1 MSENKALFVTYE
13 MFGAKGDGVTNDM
26 EAIRAAH
33 NYANENKIDVKTDP
47 FATYYLGPQPMNVPI
62 MTNVDFSTSKFII
75 DDREVKIEERAVPLF
90 KVVSEF
96 SPIKIE
102 CVKSIKKNQMKL
114 DLDIELPRN
123 CYCKV
128 DNANKKQFIRFGLNQ
143 NNGSAQ
149 TDCFVLD
156 KTGYILNKVI
166 WDFEDVTS
174 FYAYPIDETILTV
187 KGGLF
192 TQIANQAE
200 SKYNYHARN
209 IVVNRSNTVIDGI
222 THFVEG
228 EGDHGAPYASFIGVS
243 NCAYVTVQNCHL
255 TPRKIYQTIGSAGKP
270 VSMGSYAF
278 SAGSAVNVTLK
289 NVKQNGIMDRTR
301 WGLMGTNHCKDLY
314 IEDCVMSRF
323 DAHENVA
330 NLTIKNTLLG
340 HQCFNAIGCGVM
352 TVENVI
358 AYGNSFLNLRSDYG
372 SNWNGDII
380 FKNNTWYPNANVKA
394 PCFIGASNAG
404 DHDFGFDCYQTRKI
418 VVDKLYICDGDACE
432 GYTGAS
438 LYSITS
444 TNNSG
449 AVDYNDKSV
458 AYPYVSPEKIY
469 LTDIKTESG
478 KGFKV
483 FSADTKN
490 CFAEKKH
497 ICSGDSTVPNMRV
510 YLDDVEMPDDPVVPV
525 TALSAE
531 DYGNNHHVVPYIEA
545 KNCENVVIGKTNTPA
560 VIKLEDCTVKSCEAD
575 SNTKV
580 SGI

>member
-1 MSENKALFVTYE
+1 MSENKELFVTYE
-13 MFGAKGDGVTNDM
+13 MFGAKGDGVTDDM

-33 NYANENKIDVKTDP
+33 LYANEHKIDVKTDP
-47 FATYYLGPQPMNVPI
+47 FATYYIGPEPMEVPV
-62 MTNVDFSTSKFII
+62 MTNVDFSSSKFIV
-75 DDREVKIEERAVPLF
+75 DDREVKIENKNASLF
-90 KVVSEF
+90 RIVSEHQ
-96 SPIKIE
+96 PIKLEGI
-102 CVKSIKKNQMKL
+102 KSIKKNQMKL
-114 DLDIELPRN
+114 DLAEELPRN

-149 TDCFVLD
+149 TDSFVLD

-166 WDFEDVTS
+166 WDFDDVTS
-174 FYAYPIDETILTV
+174 CYAYPIDENILTLR
-187 KGGLF
+187 GGIF
-192 TQIANQAE
+192 TCIANQAE

-209 IVVNRSNTVIDGI
+209 IVVNRSNTVIENV
-222 THFVEG
+222 TMFVEG

-255 TPRKIYQTIGSAGKP
+255 SPRKTYVTIGSAGKP
-270 VSMGSYAF
+270 VSMGTYAL
-278 SAGSAVNVTLK
+278 SAGAVVNLTFK
-289 NVKQNGIMDRTR
+289 NIKQNGIMDRTH
-301 WGLMGTNHCKDLY
+301 WGLMGTNHCKDMYL
-314 IEDCVMSRF
+314 DGCVMSRF

-330 NLTIKNTLLG
+330 NLTIRNTVLG

-380 FKNNTWYPNANVKA
+380 FKNNTWYPNAAIKD
-394 PCFIGASNAG
+394 PTFIGSSNAG
-404 DHDFGFDCYQTRKI
+404 NHDFGFECYQTRKI
-418 VVDKLYICDGDACE
+418 LIDMLYICDGDAAE
-432 GYTGAS
+432 GYNGAS
-438 LYSITS
+438 LFSITS

-449 AVDYNDKSV
+449 AVDYNDRSV
-458 AYPYVSPEKIY
+458 AFPYIAPEKIY
-469 LTDIKTESG
+469 LSDIKTESK

-497 ICSGDSTVPNMRV
+497 VCADGKLVPNMRI
-510 YLDDVEMPDDPVVPV
+510 YLDDVEMSEAPIIPA
-525 TALSAE
+525 TALSAD
-531 DYGNNHHVVPYIEA
+531 DYGNNHHVVPYIEL
-545 KNCENVVIGKTNTPA
+545 KNCENVVIGNTATPA
-560 VIKLEDCTVKSCEAD
+560 TVKLEDCTVASCEA
-575 SNTKV
+575 SASTRV